1 MINHW
6 TINPIDSPSSCSPM
20 IPHPPSE
27 QPGRRCS
34 VPPLCASHFEGKPA
48 SRLMGPEMLGL
59 MMGLT
64 IN

>member
-1 MINHW
+1 
-6 TINPIDSPSSCSPM
+6 M